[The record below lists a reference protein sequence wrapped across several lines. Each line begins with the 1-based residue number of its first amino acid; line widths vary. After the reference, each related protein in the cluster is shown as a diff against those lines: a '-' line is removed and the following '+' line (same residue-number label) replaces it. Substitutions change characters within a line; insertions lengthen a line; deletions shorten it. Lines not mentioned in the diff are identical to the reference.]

1 MPHRTTLIAAVLL
14 LPCLVAAGKD
24 KKKGILPQDILEAH
38 TAWVIV
44 DPDAGV
50 DIQDPNANNNARR
63 NVENALVKWGRLS
76 PVTDP
81 NMADIIIVVRKG
93 NDKIVQ
99 PTIGGT
105 PVNGPPPM
113 IGQQTDGGINASG
126 RQGGP
131 PYAGQSEPRPQL
143 EVADTQDSFLVYR
156 ANRTYNGSVGNP
168 LDTPA
173 VWRFNGMNAL
183 SAPSVPAVEAFHDAI
198 AKSEKALA
206 KP

>member
-1 MPHRTTLIAAVLL
+1 MPRRTSLIAAVLF
-14 LPCLVAAGKD
+14 LPCLIAVGKD

-50 DIQDPNANNNARR
+50 DVKDPNANNIARR
-63 NVENALVKWGRLS
+63 NVENALAKWGRLS
-76 PVTDP
+76 PVTDS

-93 NDKIVQ
+93 SDKIVQ

-105 PVNGPPPM
+105 PVNSPPPV
-113 IGQQTDGGINASG
+113 IGQRTDTGINAAG
-126 RQGGP
+126 RTGQP
-131 PYAGQSEPRPQL
+131 PYGEPSDPRPQL
-143 EVADTQDSFLVYR
+143 EVADPEDSFLVYR
-156 ANRTYNGSVGNP
+156 GNRTHDDFTNP

-173 VWRFNGMNAL
+173 VWRYTGKNAL
-183 SAPSVPAVEAFHDAI
+183 SAPDVRAVEAFHDAI
-198 AKSEKALA
+198 AQSEKALA

>member
-1 MPHRTTLIAAVLL
+1 MPHRATLIAAVLF

-24 KKKGILPQDILEAH
+24 KKKGVLPQDILEAH
-38 TAWVIV
+38 NAWVII

-50 DIQDPNANNNARR
+50 DVKDPNANNTARR

-93 NDKIVQ
+93 SDKLVQ

-105 PVNGPPPM
+105 PINDPPPA

-131 PYAGQSEPRPQL
+131 PYAAPPEPHPQL
-143 EVADTQDSFLVYR
+143 EVADAQDSFLVYR
-156 ANRTYNGSVGNP
+156 ANRTYSGVGNP
-168 LDTPA
+168 LDSPA
-173 VWRFNGMNAL
+173 VWRYNGMNAL
-183 SAPSVPAVEAFHDAI
+183 SAPDVRAVEAFRDAI
-198 AKSEKALA
+198 AKSEKELA